1 MLIQKKIVKRI
12 SLVVLLFAVGA
23 HKEVLSVKRKAD
35 HKILNTILERW
46 SPRTMSGESLSQDE
60 LMSLFEAARWAPSS
74 YNNQPWRYIYAE
86 KDSPEWQKFFN
97 FLVSQNQ
104 EWCKKAAALI
114 VVISKDT
121 FDFNGKPSRTHSF
134 DAGASW
140 ENLAIQ
146 GNAVGLVVH
155 AMQGFDYDRVKK
167 ELNIPDGY
175 SVEAMIAVGKPG
187 KGGNLEAL
195 QEMEEITQRK
205 PLSETVFKGTFIS
218 KS

>member
-1 MLIQKKIVKRI
+1 MVMPKKIVKHI
-12 SLVVLLFAVGA
+12 SLILLLASVGV
-23 HKEVLSVKRKAD
+23 HIEGLSVKRKAG
-35 HKILNTILERW
+35 HIILNTILERW

-86 KDSPEWQKFFN
+86 KSSDSWSKFFN

-104 EWCKKAAALI
+104 GWCKNAAALI

-134 DAGASW
+134 DTGASW

-146 GNAVGLVVH
+146 GNALGLVVH

-175 SVEAMIAVGKPG
+175 TVEAMIAVGKPAR
-187 KGGNLEAL
+187 GGDLESL
-195 QEMEEITQRK
+195 QEMEEMTQRK
-205 PLSETVFKGTFIS
+205 PLSETVFKGTFVP